1 MSNPTTEIIEAAA
14 DTPRFVAGFTGPPG
28 AGKTTIARRVV
39 AELTERFGDDAVG
52 YLPMDGFHLAT
63 TVLRRLGRTDR
74 RGAPDT
80 FDVDG
85 FVSLLRRAAAPGK
98 EVYAPDFD
106 HRGVGGGVA
115 EPIAAALIIPATA
128 KVLVVEGNYLAL
140 DGEWSPVRDLI
151 DRLWFV
157 DVPDDV
163 RRERLSVRHVG
174 AGRSAENAR
183 RWIESVDD
191 PNAALIR
198 SCRHRCDVLLD
209 GTS

>member
-1 MSNPTTEIIEAAA
+1 MTPTTEIIEAAA
-14 DTPRFVAGFTGPPG
+14 GTPRFVAGFTGPPG
-28 AGKTTIARRVV
+28 AGKSTIARRVV
-39 AELTERFGDDAVG
+39 AELSQRFGDDAVG

-63 TVLRRLGRTDR
+63 TVLDHLGRAGR

-80 FDVDG
+80 FDIDG
-85 FVSLLRRAAAPGK
+85 FVSLLRRATVPGK
-98 EVYAPDFD
+98 DIYAPDFD
-106 HRGVGGGVA
+106 HRGVGGSTA

-140 DGEWSPVRDLI
+140 DGEWSPVRDHI

-157 DVPDDV
+157 DVPDGV
-163 RRERLSVRHVG
+163 RRERLSVRHIA
-174 AGRSAENAR
+174 AGRSAEDAG

-191 PNAALIR
+191 PNADLIR

>member
-1 MSNPTTEIIEAAA
+1 MTPTTEIIEAAA
-14 DTPRFVAGFTGPPG
+14 DTPRFVAGFTGAPG

-39 AELTERFGDDAVG
+39 ADLTERLGDDAVG
-52 YLPMDGFHLAT
+52 YLPMDGFHLST
-63 TVLRRLGRTDR
+63 TVLQRLGRTDR

-85 FVSLLRRAAAPGK
+85 FVSLLRRAAVPGK
-98 EVYAPDFD
+98 DIYAPDFD
-106 HRGVGGGVA
+106 HRGVIGGAA

-163 RRERLSVRHVG
+163 RRERLSVRHIA

-191 PNAALIR
+191 PNARLIR
-198 SCRHRCDVLLD
+198 SCRDRCDALLD